1 MNDTSMNEIRVHPSH
16 SRWLTEEV
24 FNLID
29 LVRRDEAIYNPR
41 HKYYFCR
48 PYVENFWR
56 EIDLRLRKNSGASLA
71 KWTNLR
77 ISFRREYANFQEEKV
92 PPCWSYFDRMLF
104 LHPYLRN
111 KKSSEPK
118 GLDSHLQ
125 EALAQINGLS
135 YKSQQQ
141 LTSNS
146 ESPVNEYVDQYFSY
160 CEDDPQ
166 PSPDNIDDIIE
177 EETPPVTNNSFIT
190 DIKSESENESEEK
203 DGKVQTPR
211 DRDKERDRE
220 RDHEEFK
227 DIIIEISDDT
237 EPLPSQNELNRL
249 SPQND
254 CGPIRNLLKRP
265 RNEVNN
271 TTTPVSSNNVSLVRP
286 LTLAAV
292 TSTATSNQPELS
304 MFTQAIIN
312 STSHANSSSNRL
324 EQGSPVATA
333 TVSSIRRNDFCEC
346 KTDSDAMFLMS
357 LLPDIRKL
365 NGRDRGKIKIA
376 FQNIVQEFLYPD

>member
-1 MNDTSMNEIRVHPSH
+1 MDGLSATASSLLQTEIRTQPSY

-29 LVRRDEAIYNPR
+29 LVRSDEAIYNPR

-56 EIDLRLRKNSGASLA
+56 EIDHKLRKNSGASLA

-111 KKSSEPK
+111 KKNSDAPK
-118 GLDSHLQ
+118 GIDPHLQ
-125 EALAQINGLS
+125 EALAQINSLN
-135 YKSQQQ
+135 YKQKPT
-141 LTSNS
+141 TSTAAPMTAKDS
-146 ESPVNEYVDQYFSY
+146 HVNEYMDQYLSY

-166 PSPDNIDDIIE
+166 PSPEDLDDMIEDENNHNPNDDIKPLDGNDNDIGGKTNIHIHE
-177 EETPPVTNNSFIT
+177 EEQ
-190 DIKSESENESEEK
+190 D
-203 DGKVQTPR
+203 DY
-211 DRDKERDRE
+211 
-220 RDHEEFK
+220 K

-237 EPLPSQNELNRL
+237 SNASNGELKQP
-249 SPQND
+249 SPQNHE
-254 CGPIRNLLKRP
+254 CNNTSRSLLKRP
-265 RNEVNN
+265 RTEQ
-271 TTTPVSSNNVSLVRP
+271 SSNNVSLVRP
-286 LTLAAV
+286 LTSAAV
-292 TSTATSNQPELS
+292 LPQSTIGTSQTTSGNEVNLFHQTIS
-304 MFTQAIIN
+304 N
-312 STSHANSSSNRL
+312 SAANRV
-324 EQGSPVATA
+324 GSP
-333 TVSSIRRNDFCEC
+333 SSISATLPATTVRRNELCEC

>member
-1 MNDTSMNEIRVHPSH
+1 MNESQEIRIQPSY

-29 LVRRDEAIYNPR
+29 LVRNDEAIYNPR

-92 PPCWSYFDRMLF
+92 PPCWTYFDRMLF

-111 KKSSEPK
+111 KKSSDPPK
-118 GLDSHLQ
+118 GIDPHIQ
-125 EALAQINGLS
+125 EALAQISNLS

-141 LTSNS
+141 ASTSTPTTS
-146 ESPVNEYVDQYFSY
+146 DSPVNEYMDQYLSY

-166 PSPDNIDDIIE
+166 PSPDDIDDIIE
-177 EETPPVTNNSFIT
+177 DDNQGNSHNRIQSN
-190 DIKSESENESEEK
+190 DLKSDSDNENEDK
-203 DGKVQTPR
+203 DQIQMQEH
-211 DRDKERDRE
+211 DDY
-220 RDHEEFK
+220 K
-227 DIIIEISDDT
+227 DIIIEISDDASN
-237 EPLPSQNELNRL
+237 PSQTELKQL
-249 SPQND
+249 SPQNE
-254 CGPIRNLLKRP
+254 CVNSRSLIKRP
-265 RNEVNN
+265 RTDLGNIAM
-271 TTTPVSSNNVSLVRP
+271 PSSSNNISLVRP
-286 LTLAAV
+286 LT
-292 TSTATSNQPELS
+292 TASHPPVEVNN
-304 MFTQAIIN
+304 MFHQAIVN
-312 STSHANSSSNRL
+312 SSQASNSNRGEQLGSPTSASTS
-324 EQGSPVATA
+324 
-333 TVSSIRRNDFCEC
+333 VSTSRRSEFCEC